1 MTESRKKSR
10 NGTNR
15 ERMTAVILAVI
26 FMAAAPAMRICAA
39 DENAASGS
47 AAAAQAQAA
56 TAAET
61 ATAAQTAAAAARSN
75 ADALNT
81 AAVQAAQTAQA
92 AAAASTGAAGTAV
105 TMITPE
111 VAEAAQSAAT
121 EAAAK
126 AQEAEA
132 DANAKEQAAEQ
143 AKAAAEATRKAAEE
157 QTAAQAAADRESG
170 ILNGISDYDRQL
182 LGALI
187 YYEAGGEPYQGKV
200 AVGSVVINRMLS
212 YRFPD
217 DMSGVIY
224 QSGQFVPARYCA
236 RLVQRGGV
244 PAECQQAADEAIAG
258 AKPVGDSVNFMR
270 KEIHSGIVI
279 CCHAFFGHI

>member
-1 MTESRKKSR
+1 M
-10 NGTNR
+10 NP
-15 ERMTAVILAVI
+15 ERMAAVILAVI

-61 ATAAQTAAAAARSN
+61 ATAA
-75 ADALNT
+75 
-81 AAVQAAQTAQA
+81 
-92 AAAASTGAAGTAV
+92 
-105 TMITPE
+105 
-111 VAEAAQSAAT
+111 
-121 EAAAK
+121 AAK

-132 DANAKEQAAEQ
+132 DASAKEQAAEQ
-143 AKAAAEATRKAAEE
+143 AKAAAEATRQAAEE
-157 QTAAQAAADRESG
+157 QTAAQAAADRENG

-200 AVGSVVINRMLS
+200 AVGSVVVNRMLS
-212 YRFPD
+212 SRFPD

-236 RLVQRGGV
+236 RLVQKGGV
-244 PAECQQAADEAIAG
+244 PA
-258 AKPVGDSVNFMR
+258 
-270 KEIHSGIVI
+270 
-279 CCHAFFGHI
+279 

>member
-1 MTESRKKSR
+1 MTE
-10 NGTNR
+10 R
-15 ERMTAVILAVI
+15 ERRTNLERMAAVILAVI
-26 FMAAAPAMRICAA
+26 IMAAAPAMRVRAA

-47 AAAAQAQAA
+47 AAAAQVQAA

-61 ATAAQTAAAAARSN
+61 ATAADAARNN
-75 ADALNT
+75 AD
-81 AAVQAAQTAQA
+81 
-92 AAAASTGAAGTAV
+92 
-105 TMITPE
+105 
-111 VAEAAQSAAT
+111 
-121 EAAAK
+121 
-126 AQEAEA
+126 
-132 DANAKEQAAEQ
+132 AKEQAAEQ
-143 AKAAAEATRKAAEE
+143 AAAAAEATRQAAEE
-157 QTAAQAAADRESG
+157 QAAAQAAADRESS

-212 YRFPD
+212 TRFPD

-236 RLVQRGGV
+236 GLVQRGGV
-244 PAECQQAADEAIAG
+244 PAECQQAADEAITG

-270 KEIHSGIVI
+270 KEIHSGIII

>member
-1 MTESRKKSR
+1 MA
-10 NGTNR
+10 
-15 ERMTAVILAVI
+15 AVILAVI
-26 FMAAAPAMRICAA
+26 IMAAAPAMRVRAA

-47 AAAAQAQAA
+47 AAAAQVQAA

-61 ATAAQTAAAAARSN
+61 ATAAQTAADAARNN
-75 ADALNT
+75 ADALHT
-81 AAVQAAQTAQA
+81 AAA
-92 AAAASTGAAGTAV
+92 
-105 TMITPE
+105 
-111 VAEAAQSAAT
+111 
-121 EAAAK
+121 
-126 AQEAEA
+126 
-132 DANAKEQAAEQ
+132 QAAEQ
-143 AKAAAEATRKAAEE
+143 AAAAAEATRQAAEE
-157 QTAAQAAADRESG
+157 QAAAQAAADRESS

-212 YRFPD
+212 TRFPD
-217 DMSGVIY
+217 DMSDVIY

-236 RLVQRGGV
+236 GLVQRGGV
-244 PAECQQAADEAIAG
+244 PAECQQAADEAITG

-270 KEIHSGIVI
+270 KEIHSGIII